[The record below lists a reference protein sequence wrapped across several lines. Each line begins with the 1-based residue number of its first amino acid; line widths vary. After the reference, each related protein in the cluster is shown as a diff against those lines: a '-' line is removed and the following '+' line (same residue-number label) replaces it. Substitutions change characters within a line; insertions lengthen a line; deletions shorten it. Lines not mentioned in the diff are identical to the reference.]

1 MSTLVSAASLLLCV
15 LLASQTSGPAGAAPQ
30 LRGVDGLVRAYDAIL
45 DARFGQV
52 EADLRKA
59 CPPAPR
65 EACDV
70 LTATALWWRIQLDP
84 EARALDA
91 EFSSAADRA
100 ILSTEA
106 WAARQPNDA
115 EAWFYL
121 GGAYAARVQWRVLR
135 NEKLAAARD
144 GKRIYQA
151 LERAL
156 ELDPGLEDAHFALG
170 MYRYYAAVAP
180 TAARVVRALL
190 QLPGGNRT
198 LGLEQMQRA
207 QARGRLLQGEA
218 DHQLQIIY
226 LWYERQTP
234 RALKILDGLRQ
245 HYPGNPL
252 FPSEIAR
259 IQDEYLHDTT
269 ASLESWR
276 ALLAAARD
284 QRSNAPGLAEV
295 QSRLAMAGLLDR
307 LYQTDHAIEQLQAVI
322 ALQPQAPFGA
332 LPLAYLRLGEAL
344 DRLGDRAAAV
354 QAYRAASARVPSPD
368 VHKIRLTANERTS
381 RAPDAKHAEAYRL
394 SLAGW
399 RRLEQN
405 DIAGATIALER
416 SLALH
421 GSDPV
426 GRYRFGRL
434 LQAKK
439 NDAAALPQFEAAIRG
454 ARSCPPPILGMA
466 YLEAARLH
474 ERAGQRDKALSHYRI
489 ASSLFGASAD
499 TRSAASRALARLRA
513 AACAYLSSDFFRT
526 PIAARKIARLF

>member
-1 MSTLVSAASLLLCV
+1 MRTLAGATALLLGV
-15 LLASQTSGPAGAAPQ
+15 LFAGPTSRPADAAPQ
-30 LRGVDGLVRAYDAIL
+30 LRGVDGLVRAYDSIL
-45 DARFGQV
+45 EARFDQV
-52 EADLRKA
+52 DAELRKA

-70 LTATALWWRIQLDP
+70 LAATTLWWRIQLDP
-84 EARALDA
+84 GARALDA
-91 EFSSAADRA
+91 DFSRAADHA
-100 ILSTEA
+100 IASTEA
-106 WAARQPNDA
+106 WAAREPNDA

-121 GGAYAARVQWRVLR
+121 GGAYATRVQWRVLR

-144 GKRIYQA
+144 GKRIHEA

-170 MYRYYAAVAP
+170 MYRYYAAIAP
-180 TAARVVRALL
+180 TAARVLRVLL
-190 QLPGGNRT
+190 LLPGGDRT

-259 IQDEYLHDTT
+259 IQNEYLHDTT

-307 LYQTDHAIEQLQAVI
+307 LYQTDHAIEQLQA
-322 ALQPQAPFGA
+322 
-332 LPLAYLRLGEAL
+332 
-344 DRLGDRAAAV
+344 
-354 QAYRAASARVPSPD
+354 
-368 VHKIRLTANERTS
+368 
-381 RAPDAKHAEAYRL
+381 
-394 SLAGW
+394 
-399 RRLEQN
+399 
-405 DIAGATIALER
+405 
-416 SLALH
+416 
-421 GSDPV
+421 
-426 GRYRFGRL
+426 
-434 LQAKK
+434 
-439 NDAAALPQFEAAIRG
+439 
-454 ARSCPPPILGMA
+454 
-466 YLEAARLH
+466 
-474 ERAGQRDKALSHYRI
+474 
-489 ASSLFGASAD
+489 
-499 TRSAASRALARLRA
+499 
-513 AACAYLSSDFFRT
+513 
-526 PIAARKIARLF
+526 